1 MSQQIKKSNYQLLAK
16 YLPYA
21 GLFLGSV
28 SVFALVSVLPVF
40 NQMGLF
46 RGMFLLAF
54 ICLVLMAIKSELL
67 SPTNPDTQLTDLA
80 IMGLVSMFAGWLIY
94 MV

>member
-1 MSQQIKKSNYQLLAK
+1 MNVPKKSTYQLLAK

-46 RGMFLLAF
+46 RGIFLLAF
-54 ICLVLMAIKSELL
+54 ICLVLMTVKSELL
-67 SPTNPDTQLTDLA
+67 SPANPDTQLTDLA
-80 IMGLVSMFAGWLIY
+80 VLGLVSMFAGWLIY